1 MTLAL
6 LRFGAPNCVLVRVLL
21 VGQTMRKL
29 AKKLEKRKRNGDSGT
44 TRIII
49 PIDISPMRGKISLK
63 SQIKLNDNSDIS
75 GFKHVYYLC
84 TTYLLS
90 LLLLKALSHQ
100 KSLKISKIEHQK
112 DHQLSV
118 GGRAMSTIEEI
129 KKAKKLIEKL
139 NQQLAQKGSDD
150 DEVKVIRRKI
160 ARQKE
165 LLAVYGGV

>member
-1 MTLAL
+1 MISAL
-6 LRFGAPNCVLVRVLL
+6 LRFDIQNCVLLRVLL
-21 VGQTMRKL
+21 HFEEMRKL
-29 AKKLEKRKRNGDSGT
+29 AFLPRNFKRAPQSSTDHHYPFFFFSH
-44 TRIII
+44 
-49 PIDISPMRGKISLK
+49 MRGKISRK
-63 SQIKLNDNSDIS
+63 NQIELNDICDIS